1 MFNPVLRLG
10 KPFFQ
15 KAIFDFYFFPL
26 DMEAAG
32 RIGRKRLERSCLS
45 AKKSS
50 IGLKTLTYA

>member
-32 RIGRKRLERSCLS
+32 RIGGKQLDRFCLS
-45 AKKSS
+45 AEKVVNRAKNRD
-50 IGLKTLTYA
+50 YA